1 MEGWGSAYIGTYTVT
16 VWPNCETTGTDA
28 SALKMSVRTA
38 GIVFSVITKTQS
50 YTSTVHHSE
59 HTFDMKAALVCA
71 FCQFTDD
78 FGTAVVKVSLIHLV
92 D

>member
-50 YTSTVHHSE
+50 DTVDQSE

-71 FCQFTDD
+71 FCQLADD
-78 FGTAVVKVSLIHLV
+78 FRTAVVKVSLIRLV